1 MKTTETLTISLK
13 NSKSSLMG
21 FSIINKFRYPSPNS
35 LSLVSSATMNSGG
48 DQSSGSAD
56 ISGITYG
63 ILFAIGLFLL
73 ILLIIFACTRL
84 RLPYNRP
91 SRRNGDRRSITI
103 EQGVDEATLSS
114 YPKLLYSQVKK
125 GASTASCCSICL
137 VDYKETD
144 MIRLLPDCAHLFHLN
159 CVDPWMRLHPTCPI
173 CRNKPVAGQ
182 HTTLM
187 AEVDP
192 LATRQDN

>member
-1 MKTTETLTISLK
+1 
-13 NSKSSLMG
+13 
-21 FSIINKFRYPSPNS
+21 
-35 LSLVSSATMNSGG
+35 MNSGG

-84 RLPYNRP
+84 RFPYNRP
-91 SRRNGDRRSITI
+91 SRRNSDRRSITI
-103 EQGVDEATLSS
+103 EQGVDETTLSS

-125 GASTASCCSICL
+125 GTSTASCCSICL

-144 MIRLLPDCAHLFHLN
+144 MIRLLPDCSHLFHLN